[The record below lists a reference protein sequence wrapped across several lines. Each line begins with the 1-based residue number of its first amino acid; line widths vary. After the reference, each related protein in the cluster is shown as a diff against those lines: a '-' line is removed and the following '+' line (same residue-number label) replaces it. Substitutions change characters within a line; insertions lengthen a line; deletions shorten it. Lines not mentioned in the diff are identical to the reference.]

1 MAVEFKSGTMRWML
15 HVISVLAFPFRSI
28 SKTNSTESNMVLSHK
43 FQSSH
48 FFYIIRYPFKF
59 LVAEKPKAIVQVDA
73 KVDANEKRWK
83 RILQLL
89 RKGGVRRLGKRW
101 VHCLTESAAIIIK
114 KIFNLEQHKKDMT
127 PKLLTG
133 NSSSVRLK
141 IPLHKKNCNKSAVVG
156 YSMLNIV
163 KHFPKRKTQ
172 CGFDKIKV
180 HFSKAYTLFFILL
193 FGNFN
198 VLLQRKQ
205 KFIMINILC
214 CGKHTLYN
222 NTTLVSH

>member
-1 MAVEFKSGTMRWML
+1 MR
-15 HVISVLAFPFRSI
+15 S
-28 SKTNSTESNMVLSHK
+28 
-43 FQSSH
+43 
-48 FFYIIRYPFKF
+48 
-59 LVAEKPKAIVQVDA
+59 
-73 KVDANEKRWK
+73 
-83 RILQLL
+83 
-89 RKGGVRRLGKRW
+89 
-101 VHCLTESAAIIIK
+101 LTESAAIIIR
-114 KIFNLEQHKKDMT
+114 KIFNSEQHKKCMT

-133 NSSSVRLK
+133 NSSSARLK
-141 IPLHKKNCNKSAVVG
+141 IPLQKKFNKSAVVG

-193 FGNFN
+193 FGDFN